1 MEMPV
6 ETRSSRRPIWKDPIF
21 WFVIVL
27 GIGYG
32 AVYNILPVTFPIFR
46 REFGTSLEQMG
57 HSQSLFFIAS
67 LFFSLVAGPTIA
79 ILGLKRAA
87 LAALTLAA
95 SALLVIGS
103 AGHFGIVLI
112 VAPIYGFSIIAL
124 VVISNSLVSGHFGE
138 MRQSVFF
145 VTGLSDACG
154 TMIGPALLGLWF
166 VHSVKWNI
174 SWRWG
179 YVIAAAD
186 MGLLF
191 VWALFMRTRNL
202 PGGARRTDTE
212 VPVAAVIKNV
222 LSNSAFYIAALL
234 EFCHGVG
241 QAAMIAFIGQVYVS
255 RLHIDAAQAAYFI
268 SLNAAG
274 ILTGRTALSWITAR
288 WKIPELVVMSFCAA
302 GQLLACLA
310 AILSPGYL
318 LGAAMFTLAGMFVSA
333 IGPSL
338 NSYLGGKFS
347 VEASTAFSLF
357 AGLGNV
363 GAAVGPLLVGTLATY
378 LGIETGILFA
388 PIFTGLL
395 SVIALLRYRRER
407 QQARSSLLVAG

>member
-1 MEMPV
+1 METPG
-6 ETRSSRRPIWKDPIF
+6 SRKPIWKDPIF
-21 WFVIVL
+21 WFVIAL
-27 GIGYG
+27 GVGYG

-46 REFGTSLEQMG
+46 REFGASLEQMG

-67 LFFSLVAGPTIA
+67 LFFSLIAGPTIA

-87 LAALTLAA
+87 LVALTVAA

-103 AGHFGIVLI
+103 AHHFGIILI
-112 VAPIYGFSIIAL
+112 IAPLYGFSIIAL
-124 VVISNSLVSGHFGE
+124 VVVSNSLVSRHFGE

-145 VTGLSDACG
+145 VTGLSDAGG

-166 VHSVKWNI
+166 AHSSKWNV

-179 YVIAAAD
+179 YVIAAMD
-186 MGLLF
+186 MAFLF
-191 VWALFMRTRNL
+191 IWALFMRTGNL
-202 PGGARRTDTE
+202 LGGTRRTSSE
-212 VPVAAVIKNV
+212 MPIAAVIKNV
-222 LSNSAFYIAALL
+222 LSNSAFYVAALL

-255 RLHIDAAQAAYFI
+255 KLHIDAAQAAYFI

-274 ILTGRTALSWITAR
+274 ILCGRTALSWITAR
-288 WKIPELVVMSFCAA
+288 WKIPELVVMSLCAA
-302 GQLLACLA
+302 GQMLAFLA

-378 LGIETGILFA
+378 IGIETGILFA
-388 PIFTGLL
+388 PVFTGLL
-395 SVIALLRYRRER
+395 SAIALLRYRRER
-407 QQARSSLLVAG
+407 QQLCSSILVAP